1 MTKEKLNR
9 KYLTIGEIQK
19 EYLPVSKKRIRI
31 FVKKYLNAKIIGN
44 RIFIDRE
51 SLEALLSSP
60 DHRNFP
66 LGE

>member
-9 KYLTIGEIQK
+9 KYVTIDEIQK
-19 EYLPVSKKRIRI
+19 EYLPVSKKRIRT
-31 FVKKYLNAKIIGN
+31 FVKKYLNVKIIGN

-51 SLEALLSSP
+51 RFEALLDSP
-60 DHRNFP
+60 DRCEFP

>member
-1 MTKEKLNR
+1 MKTVTANR
-9 KYLTIGEIQK
+9 KYITINEIQK
-19 EYLPVSKKRIRI
+19 EYLPVSKKRIRT

-51 SLEALLSSP
+51 SFKALLASP
-60 DHRNFP
+60 DRQNFP

>member
-9 KYLTIGEIQK
+9 KYVTIDEIQK

-51 SLEALLSSP
+51 RLEYLLDSP
-60 DHRNFP
+60 DHKNFP